1 MSYLPSI
8 PFPNG
13 AAVTIPSVWTVRP
26 ARRAE
31 PDAEA
36 RAELMA
42 LVIRAQAGDLGAQS
56 ALVRR
61 YSARISGFVRPIIS
75 QPDEVEDVVQMVF
88 IKMVRRLG
96 LLRDLVTFE
105 SWLFA
110 LARNTALDF
119 IRRRRCRPTMVSAD
133 DIFVE
138 TPYIDS
144 SRAMCEIMEALELA
158 LTCLSP
164 KDRSLVTLIV
174 QGSSYRA
181 AAQRESLSLG
191 AVKQIGRASCRERV

>member
-1 MSYLPSI
+1 
-8 PFPNG
+8 
-13 AAVTIPSVWTVRP
+13 
-26 ARRAE
+26 
-31 PDAEA
+31 
-36 RAELMA
+36 
-42 LVIRAQAGDLGAQS
+42 
-56 ALVRR
+56 
-61 YSARISGFVRPIIS
+61 
-75 QPDEVEDVVQMVF
+75 
-88 IKMVRRLG
+88 
-96 LLRDLVTFE
+96 
-105 SWLFA
+105 LFA

-191 AVKQIGRASCRERV
+191 AVKLRLNRVRPFLRESISEAIGLRSKAPESFRPSLRSRIAA